1 VRSPGSKRVVLFLK
15 PSELGLKVSNTL
27 LEAAHLGYHA
37 RIGTADV
44 AEKSLRHGVRVLHTE

>member
-37 RIGTADV
+37 RIGSADV
-44 AEKSLRHGVRVLHTE
+44 AE